1 MEDVTDTIRELVIA
15 NRILAREGVVDAFG
29 HISVRNPNNR
39 ESYFIS
45 VSRAPELITIDD
57 IVEFRLDGEPIG
69 DLKER
74 TPYGERAIHG
84 GIYELRQ
91 DVNSVVHN
99 HSQEVVPFASTN
111 TLIRPLLH
119 MSAPIGATI
128 PIWDIRDKFG
138 ETNHLVVTM
147 EQGRDLATTLGN
159 NASALMKRHGCVC
172 ARRNIREVVM
182 TAVAFPIA
190 VPLPNAKKAA
200 DRSSMAV
207 VRDKHPVFASCP
219 AASANGPERLPG
231 QRTKWVSPLAWKA
244 SSNFR
249 QASKLE
255 RAIDRV

>member
-1 MEDVTDTIRELVIA
+1 MEDVRDTIRELVIA

-69 DLKER
+69 DLKGR

-159 NASALMKRHGCVC
+159 NASALMLSLIHISEPTDPKTSR
-172 ARRNIREVVM
+172 M
-182 TAVAFPIA
+182 P
-190 VPLPNAKKAA
+190 
-200 DRSSMAV
+200 SSA
-207 VRDKHPVFASCP
+207 
-219 AASANGPERLPG
+219 
-231 QRTKWVSPLAWKA
+231 
-244 SSNFR
+244 
-249 QASKLE
+249 
-255 RAIDRV
+255 

>member
-1 MEDVTDTIRELVIA
+1 MEDVTGLIRELVIA

-29 HISVRNPNNR
+29 HISVRNPINP

-45 VSRAPELITIDD
+45 VSRAPELITVDD

-69 DLKER
+69 DLKGR

-84 GIYELRQ
+84 GIYEVRT

-99 HSQEVVPFASTN
+99 HSQEVVPFAATN

-119 MSAPIGATI
+119 MSAPMGAHV
-128 PIWDIRDKFG
+128 PIWDIRDNFG

-147 EQGRDLATTLGN
+147 EQGRDLAATLGE

-182 TAVAFPIA
+182 TAVYLQATAKMIMQAKLLGGEIDYLTPA
-190 VPLPNAKKAA
+190 EVDLCNVNQLGPLGL
-200 DRSSMAV
+200 DRAW
-207 VRDKHPVFASCP
+207 
-219 AASANGPERLPG
+219 EY
-231 QRTKWVSPLAWKA
+231 WVMRSGFK
-244 SSNFR
+244 
-249 QASKLE
+249 
-255 RAIDRV
+255 D

>member
-1 MEDVTDTIRELVIA
+1 MEDVTNTIRDLVIA

-29 HISVRNPNNR
+29 HISVRNPNNP

-45 VSRAPELITIDD
+45 ISRAPELITIND

-69 DLKER
+69 NLEDR

-84 GIYELRQ
+84 GIYEIRK

-99 HSQEVVPFASTN
+99 HSQEVVPFAATN

-119 MSAPIGATI
+119 MSAPIGVHI
-128 PIWDIRDKFG
+128 PIWDIRDNFG

-147 EQGRDLATTLGN
+147 DQGRDLAATLGD

-182 TAVAFPIA
+182 TAVYLQATAKMITQAMIIGGEIDYLTPGE
-190 VPLPNAKKAA
+190 VDLCNVNQLGPLGL
-200 DRSSMAV
+200 DRAW
-207 VRDKHPVFASCP
+207 
-219 AASANGPERLPG
+219 EY
-231 QRTKWVSPLAWKA
+231 WVMRSGY
-244 SSNFR
+244 
-249 QASKLE
+249 E
-255 RAIDRV
+255 D